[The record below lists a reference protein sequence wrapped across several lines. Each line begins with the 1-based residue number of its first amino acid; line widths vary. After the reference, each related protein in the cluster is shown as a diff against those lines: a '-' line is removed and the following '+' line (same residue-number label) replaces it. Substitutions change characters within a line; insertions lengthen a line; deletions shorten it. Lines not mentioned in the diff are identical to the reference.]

1 MKHYQNVFL
10 IFVIGTTFLGKRA
23 TAIECLQ
30 SAYFKEA
37 PLPCD
42 PELMPSFR
50 HFRNKKTDK
59 SSASAGSKRNAAENS
74 PERTEGPIA
83 GPKPADIRAAY
94 NAPPLG
100 GIVKRR
106 KVN

>member
-1 MKHYQNVFL
+1 M
-10 IFVIGTTFLGKRA
+10 
-23 TAIECLQ
+23 ECVQ

-50 HFRNKKTDK
+50 HFRNKKSEKAAAT
-59 SSASAGSKRNAAENS
+59 AGSAAGAKRGNS
-74 PERTEGPIA
+74 PETTEGPLA

-94 NAPPLG
+94 NAPPLA
-100 GIVKRR
+100 GIVKKR
-106 KVN
+106 KIN